1 MFHAAHS
8 NDSER
13 WRTVI
18 TIWILPYFDNLI
30 EPVRSWFNH
39 DYHIMHDDWP
49 DTSHEK
55 INSLIPSYSGDVE
68 DNMNK
73 TKSYDKIKELLG
85 YKETLKIDSWLIYD
99 KNEFQ
104 PVFLH

>member
-49 DTSHEK
+49 NTSHEK

-68 DNMNK
+68 P
-73 TKSYDKIKELLG
+73 TKMIQDIEIHRTSDSC
-85 YKETLKIDSWLIYD
+85 LK
-99 KNEFQ
+99 
-104 PVFLH
+104 

>member
-68 DNMNK
+68 P
-73 TKSYDKIKELLG
+73 TKMIQDIEIHRTPDSR
-85 YKETLKIDSWLIYD
+85 LK
-99 KNEFQ
+99 
-104 PVFLH
+104 